1 MHSRLQGTTQN
12 VGGKSMREGWE
23 YKKLGEIIRPAKV
36 VKNGEKKD
44 LPILSITM
52 HDGIVLQASRF
63 KKTIASVDT
72 STYKVVKNGQLVIAF
87 PIDEGLIYTQDIVE
101 AGIMSPAYNIWDV
114 DFTNIN
120 RQFLTIYLHCPY
132 AMNYYKSKLRG
143 TTMRR
148 RSIPREDLLNM
159 PLPVPSLS
167 TQESIVSELDKI
179 NELISLKKEQLKDY
193 DNLAQSIF
201 YDMFGDPVANDKGW
215 EVKKLGEVYKVTSSK
230 RILQQDWQ
238 TKGIPFYKVADIV
251 NLINNELVVPAV
263 YIKESTYEELKH
275 KGLVPKGND
284 ILITSRGTI
293 GMCYIVKSSDK
304 FYFQDGMITWL
315 LQKEGCIL
323 PQYLKS
329 LFEVKSFL
337 DTMLDKVNISTVAY
351 LSIKQMSNA
360 TIPLPPLPLQQA
372 FAKRIEAIEKQKQLI
387 SSEIKDLETLLASRM
402 QYWFD

>member
-1 MHSRLQGTTQN
+1 
-12 VGGKSMREGWE
+12 MREGWE

-52 HDGIVLQASRF
+52 HDGIVLQTSRF

-87 PIDEGLIYTQDIVE
+87 PIDEGLIYTQNIVE

-201 YDMFGDPVANDKGW
+201 YDMFGDHTNRSKLKDIVDFQSGLVNPLEEPYCNMIHVGPANIESNTG
-215 EVKKLGEVYKVTSSK
+215 KLIDLKTAKEERLISGKYLFDSSMILYSKIRPNLNKVT
-230 RILQQDWQ
+230 IADF
-238 TKGIPFYKVADIV
+238 KGICSADMYA
-251 NLINNELVVPAV
+251 LIP
-263 YIKESTYEELKH
+263 KECIDKHYLLFLLK
-275 KGLVPKGND
+275 
-284 ILITSRGTI
+284 
-293 GMCYIVKSSDK
+293 
-304 FYFQDGMITWL
+304 
-315 LQKEGCIL
+315 QKD
-323 PQYLKS
+323 
-329 LFEVKSFL
+329 FL
-337 DTMLDKVNISTVAY
+337 DYAILNSGRANIPKINRIALLNY
-351 LSIKQMSNA
+351 EAI
-360 TIPLPPLPLQQA
+360 LPPLPLQQA
-372 FAKRIEAIEKQKQLI
+372 FAKKIEAIEQQKQLI

>member
-1 MHSRLQGTTQN
+1 
-12 VGGKSMREGWE
+12 MREGWE

-201 YDMFGDPVANDKGW
+201 YDMFGDPVTNEKGW
-215 EVKKLGEVYKVTSSK
+215 EVKPLGTITKIGTGSTPNRKVNSYYAGNNPWIKSTEVCNCIIHEAEEYIS
-230 RILQQDWQ
+230 DE
-238 TKGIPFYKVADIV
+238 A
-251 NLINNELVVPAV
+251 
-263 YIKESTYEELKH
+263 IKETNCTLYPENTILMAMYGQGKTRGQIAILKIVACTNQAVAAIMPSNKFAPTFIFH
-275 KGLVPKGND
+275 HLHIMYDNIRSMARGGNQAN
-284 ILITSRGTI
+284 LNLSL
-293 GMCYIVKSSDK
+293 VKS
-304 FYFQDGMITWL
+304 
-315 LQKEGCIL
+315 
-323 PQYLKS
+323 
-329 LFEVKSFL
+329 
-337 DTMLDKVNISTVAY
+337 
-351 LSIKQMSNA
+351 IK
-360 TIPLPPLPLQQA
+360 TILPPLPLQQA
-372 FAKRIEAIEKQKQLI
+372 FAKRIEAIEQQKQLI